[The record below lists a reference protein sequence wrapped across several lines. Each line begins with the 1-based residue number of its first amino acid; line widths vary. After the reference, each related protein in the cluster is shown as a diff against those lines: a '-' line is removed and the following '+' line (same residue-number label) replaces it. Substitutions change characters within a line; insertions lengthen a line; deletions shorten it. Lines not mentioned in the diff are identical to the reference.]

1 MDNHCSYS
9 VVREWSR
16 HWAAASFGP
25 DGASQE
31 IVELVAALHKMVQ
44 VQMIGQV
51 GTEMAGS
58 PMRTMLYALDTVCKT
73 ERA

>member
-31 IVELVAALHKMVQ
+31 VVELVAALDKMVK
-44 VQMIGQV
+44 MIG
-51 GTEMAGS
+51 
-58 PMRTMLYALDTVCKT
+58 
-73 ERA
+73 